1 MKLIKMIIFI
11 LIVLALV
18 YFLMNNN
25 DLATVNL
32 LYKQTDQIPVANVM
46 LISFGIGI
54 IVGFLMAVTSIVSAK
69 NTSRQL
75 RSKNKKLTDELNR
88 LRNVNIDEELL
99 PAETE
104 KEG

>member
-1 MKLIKMIIFI
+1 MIIFI

-46 LISFGIGI
+46 LIFFGIGI
-54 IVGFLMAVTSIVSAK
+54 IVGFLMAVSSIVSAK
-69 NTSRQL
+69 NTSRRL

-104 KEG
+104 KEE

>member
-1 MKLIKMIIFI
+1 MKLVKMIVLI

-25 DLATVNL
+25 DLTTVNL
-32 LYKQTDQIPVANVM
+32 IYKQTNQIPVANVM
-46 LISFGIGI
+46 LITFGIGL
-54 IVGFLMAVTSIVSAK
+54 VFGFLIATVSIISAK

-88 LRNVNIDEELL
+88 LRNVNIEEEVL
-99 PAETE
+99 PVETE
-104 KEG
+104 NEV

>member
-99 PAETE
+99 AAETG
-104 KEG
+104 KEE

>member
-1 MKLIKMIIFI
+1 MKLFKMIIFI

-32 LYKQTDQIPVANVM
+32 LYKQTDQVPVANVM

-54 IVGFLMAVTSIVSAK
+54 IVGFLMAAMSIVSAK
-69 NTSRQL
+69 NASRQL

-88 LRNVNIDEELL
+88 LRNVNIDEEVL
-99 PAETE
+99 PVETTD
-104 KEG
+104 EG

>member
-1 MKLIKMIIFI
+1 
-11 LIVLALV
+11 
-18 YFLMNNN
+18 MNNN

-54 IVGFLMAVTSIVSAK
+54 IVGFLMAVTSILSAK

-104 KEG
+104 KEE

>member
-1 MKLIKMIIFI
+1 MIVLILVI
-11 LIVLALV
+11 LALV

-46 LISFGIGI
+46 LITFGIGV
-54 IVGFLMAVTSIVSAK
+54 IVGFLVATMSILSAK

-88 LRNVNIDEELL
+88 LRNVNIDEETL
-99 PAETE
+99 PAETQTE
-104 KEG
+104 E